1 MPRPSKRKLQSRTAA
16 ATWRKKTRLQ
26 STESRDAEPP
36 TFAEPAIPEIQD
48 SEPLALHPP
57 SDSDSNTESD
67 GGMPVTWPEWSEAEG
82 EEQEQESESE
92 ECTATE
98 KVVQTLGHLLRGGRR
113 RKVC

>member
-48 SEPLALHPP
+48 SEPLALHSP
-57 SDSDSNTESD
+57 SDSYTNTGSD
-67 GGMPVTWPEWSEAEG
+67 GGMPGTWPE
-82 EEQEQESESE
+82 
-92 ECTATE
+92 
-98 KVVQTLGHLLRGGRR
+98 
-113 RKVC
+113 